1 MTLTLTRTQRSI
13 LLFLSASSLIAW
25 FSGTGGRGLAAQDI
39 ESAGPAA
46 FVVIPRVRPP
56 NVLSV
61 VRRDPFAG
69 GAAALADDDAGT
81 IAPAYA
87 DSAAAGDDD
96 LSVPDIAVA
105 QLPQRQSP
113 VTVRATIVGSNPI
126 AYVETGSAMDIVRV
140 GDTLGNRRIVAID
153 LRGISFDD
161 RSRLDLPDGDEAT
174 PSPVGIALRT
184 SGSTPHGQRSLPATR
199 ALPVSAPT
207 PLIPA
212 SASTPLMPAAAAV
225 SPAPLYPTP
234 GPLRTVDRSGLQPG
248 ANPTPDRTDPTAFP
262 YPYPYAPLVR

>member
-87 DSAAAGDDD
+87 DTAAAGDDD

-126 AYVETGSAMDIVRV
+126 AYVDTGSAMDIVRV

-184 SGSTPHGQRSLPATR
+184 SGSTPHDRPRLRAPHDRRS
-199 ALPVSAPT
+199 SAPQA
-207 PLIPA
+207 PV
-212 SASTPLMPAAAAV
+212 SASTPLMPAAAGV

-248 ANPTPDRTDPTAFP
+248 ANPTPDLTDPTAFP